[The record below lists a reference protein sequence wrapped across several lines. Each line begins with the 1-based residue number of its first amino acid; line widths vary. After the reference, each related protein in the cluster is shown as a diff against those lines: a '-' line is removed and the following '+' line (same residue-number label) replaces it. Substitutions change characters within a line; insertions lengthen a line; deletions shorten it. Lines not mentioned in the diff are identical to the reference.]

1 MLQFDKSQTTNTNAA
16 YLETVNTGSGYYD
29 VLVMIYSQSYDN
41 SSGSFSVT
49 ATSTPTRYNSWLLF
63 ATSGSVV
70 PSYSGQY
77 DMKLYISE
85 EVPAVWQTTAYQWE
99 VYNERWD
106 DAYDDLP
113 TTLLYSD
120 RAYVSGS
127 NESNI
132 TQYVSADENGTYT
145 TYNG

>member
-29 VLVMIYSQSYDN
+29 VLVMIYSQSYDL

-49 ATSTPTRYNSWLLF
+49 ATSTPTSYNSWLLF
-63 ATSGSVV
+63 TTSGSVV
-70 PSYSGQY
+70 PSFTGQY

-85 EVPAVWQTTAYQWE
+85 ELPAVWETTAHNWDA
-99 VYNERWD
+99 YNERWD
-106 DAYDDLP
+106 NAADDIP

-132 TQYVSADENGTYT
+132 TQYVSADENGTYI